1 MSFLTRSLRAKVL
14 AIFALISLVLL
25 AACGN
30 GPSSTG
36 SGSSS
41 GGGGSTPS
49 KAVTVA
55 SKLDPEGQLIGEM
68 YILLLTKAGYKVT
81 PKLALGQT
89 PTLNAAIKSGAIDI
103 YPEFTAT
110 GLNTIKAQSSF
121 DPQKDY
127 NTVKAAYE
135 SQFKITWLDYSPLN
149 DGYALCTS
157 QAQSSKLGIK
167 TLSDLAPKVKDLT
180 LATQSDGVPFIDGLK
195 TQYGFTT
202 STFKSVKKV
211 DYAIG
216 FSAIKSGDAAVTEC
230 YTTDGSVTAGGNIFL
245 TDDKHGFPEF
255 HPAPLVR
262 DSVLQANPDI
272 AGILNKLAPKLTT
285 DASIQLQGQ
294 VATAK
299 TGGTSVS
306 EAVKQVAQ
314 KFLQSQGLL

>member
-14 AIFALISLVLL
+14 AIFALLSLVLL

-36 SGSSS
+36 SGGS
-41 GGGGSTPS
+41 GSTAPT
-49 KAVTVA
+49 KTVTVA

-89 PTLNAAIKSGAIDI
+89 PTLDAAIKSGAIDI

-127 NTVKAAYE
+127 NTVKSAYE

-180 LATQSDGVPFIDGLK
+180 LATQSDGVTFIDGLK

-230 YTTDGSVTAGGNIFL
+230 YTTDGSVTTGGNVFL

-285 DASIQLQGQ
+285 DVSIQLQGQ

-306 EAVKQVAQ
+306 QAVKQVAQ
-314 KFLQSQGLL
+314 KFLQDQGLL

>member
-1 MSFLTRSLRAKVL
+1 MSFLTRSLRTKVL
-14 AIFALISLVLL
+14 AIFALLSLVLL

-36 SGSSS
+36 SGGSS
-41 GGGGSTPS
+41 GGSAPS
-49 KAVTVA
+49 KTVTVA

-89 PTLNAAIKSGAIDI
+89 PTLDAAIKSGAIDI

-167 TLSDLAPKVKDLT
+167 TLSDLAPKVKNLT
-180 LATQSDGVPFIDGLK
+180 LATQSDGVTFIDGLK

-230 YTTDGSVTAGGNIFL
+230 YTTDGSVTTGGNVFL

-262 DSVLQANPDI
+262 DAVLKANPDI
-272 AGILNKLAPKLTT
+272 ATILNPLAPKLTT
-285 DASIQLQGQ
+285 DVSIQLQGQ

-299 TGGTSVS
+299 AAGTSVS

>member
-1 MSFLTRSLRAKVL
+1 MSFLTRSLRAKTL
-14 AIFALISLVLL
+14 AVFALVSLVLL

-36 SGSSS
+36 SGGS
-41 GGGGSTPS
+41 GGGGSS
-49 KAVTVA
+49 KTVTVA

-68 YILLLTKAGYKVT
+68 YVLLLTKAGYKVT

-89 PTLNAAIKSGAIDI
+89 PTLDAAIKSGAIDI

-127 NTVKAAYE
+127 DTVKAAYE

-149 DGYALCTS
+149 DGYGLCTS
-157 QAQSSKLGIK
+157 QAQSSKLGVK

-180 LATQSDGVPFIDGLK
+180 LATQSDGVTFIDGLK
-195 TQYGFTT
+195 TQYNFTT
-202 STFKSVKKV
+202 STFKSIKKV

-230 YTTDGSVTAGGNIFL
+230 YTTDGSVTTGGNIFL

-272 AGILNKLAPKLTT
+272 KDTLNKLAPKLTT
-285 DASIQLQGQ
+285 DVSIQLQGQ
-294 VATAK
+294 VSTAK
-299 TGGTSVS
+299 TGGTSVAQ
-306 EAVKQVAQ
+306 AVKQVAQ
-314 KFLQSQGLL
+314 KFLQDQGLL

>member
-1 MSFLTRSLRAKVL
+1 MSFLTRSLRAKTL
-14 AIFALISLVLL
+14 AIFALLSLVLL

-30 GPSSTG
+30 GPSTG
-36 SGSSS
+36 SG
-41 GGGGSTPS
+41 GGGGSTAPT
-49 KAVTVA
+49 KTVVVG
-55 SKLDPEGQLIGEM
+55 SKLDPEAQLLGEM

-89 PTLNAAIKSGAIDI
+89 PTLDAAIKSGAIDI

-110 GLNTIKAQSSF
+110 GLNIIKTPSSY

-127 NTVKAAYE
+127 DAVKAAYE

-157 QAQSSKLGIK
+157 QAQASKLGT
-167 TLSDLAPKVKDLT
+167 TLSALAPKVKDLT
-180 LATQSDGVPFIDGLK
+180 LATQSDGVTFIDGLK

-202 STFKSVKKV
+202 SSFKSVKKV

-230 YTTDGSVTAGGNIFL
+230 YTTDGSVTTGGNVFL

-262 DSVLQANPDI
+262 DSVLKANPDI
-272 AGILNKLAPKLTT
+272 ATILNPLAPKLTT
-285 DASIQLQGQ
+285 DVSIQLQGQ

-299 TGGTSVS
+299 NGGTSVS
-306 EAVKQVAQ
+306 QAVKQVAT